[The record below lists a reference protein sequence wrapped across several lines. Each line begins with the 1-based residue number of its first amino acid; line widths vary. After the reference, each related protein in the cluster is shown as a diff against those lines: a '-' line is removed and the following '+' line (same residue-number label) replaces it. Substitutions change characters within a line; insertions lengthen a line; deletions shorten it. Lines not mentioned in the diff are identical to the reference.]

1 MARFPTSE
9 AKGVSEHAID
19 FTMNLHIID
28 EEPPVNGNILTD
40 IQLYAWNA
48 ALNLASG
55 IGFLFPFSVSALK
68 MKITAL
74 LLKDLR

>member
-1 MARFPTSE
+1 MLTWQGFPTSV
-9 AKGVSEHAID
+9 AKLCVSEHAID

-68 MKITAL
+68 K
-74 LLKDLR
+74 